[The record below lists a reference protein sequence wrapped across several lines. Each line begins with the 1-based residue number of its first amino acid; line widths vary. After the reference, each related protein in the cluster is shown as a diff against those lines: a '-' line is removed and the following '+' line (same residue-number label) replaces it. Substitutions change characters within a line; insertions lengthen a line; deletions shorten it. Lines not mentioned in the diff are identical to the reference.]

1 MASNDAPLVLGPIA
15 FQGFEVP
22 EHVTVGGRQRL
33 VVHRM
38 PGGKRVVDALGP
50 DDAELVWSG
59 TLSGPDA
66 AERFRLLDTLRRA
79 GEPLPL
85 AWDAFAYSVIISNL
99 EADTA
104 SPWWIPYR
112 IACTVLRDSTA
123 LPLAFDLV
131 GAVLDDLSLAAGYA
145 GSGGVPMGG
154 GPPVDLDAAMDAA
167 ASGLASAELRDV
179 IEAGERLAGLS
190 AARGYAFRAGR
201 AA

>member
-1 MASNDAPLVLGPIA
+1 M
-15 FQGFEVP
+15 P

-38 PGGKRVVDALGP
+38 PGGGRVVDALGP

-85 AWDAFAYSVIISNL
+85 AWDAFAYSVVISNL

-112 IACTVLRDSTA
+112 IACAVLEDSTA
-123 LPLAFDLV
+123 LPLAV
-131 GAVLDDLSLAAGYA
+131 ASVSAALDDLSLAAGYA
-145 GSGGVPMGG
+145 GSGGVPAA
-154 GPPVDLDAAMDAA
+154 LDAAMDAA
-167 ASGLASAELRDV
+167 APGLVSADLGDV
-179 IEAGERLAGLS
+179 IAAGGRLAGLS
-190 AARGYAFRAGR
+190 AARGYALRAGKG
-201 AA
+201 A

>member
-1 MASNDAPLVLGPIA
+1 MALNGAPLVLGPVA

-38 PGGKRVVDALGP
+38 PGGGRVVDALGP

-85 AWDAFAYSVIISNL
+85 AWDAFAYDVVISNL

-112 IACTVLRDSTA
+112 IACTVLQDNTA
-123 LPLAFDLV
+123 LPLAV
-131 GAVLDDLSLAAGYA
+131 AAAETALDDLALAAGYA
-145 GSGGVPMGG
+145 GSGGVPA
-154 GPPVDLDAAMDAA
+154 DLDAAMDAA
-167 ASGLASAELRDV
+167 ATGLASSDLGEA
-179 IEAGERLAGLS
+179 IAAGERLAGLS
-190 AARGYAFRAGR
+190 AARGYALRARGQ
-201 AA
+201 A